1 MCAGMLTPVL
11 KPPSRQLGPFW
22 LRSTIYLIKK
32 KIKCTIIWLNFKVFI
47 RVFIYSLNFLGFPP
61 LKIKSGRKVQCCIKL
76 ID

>member
-32 KIKCTIIWLNFKVFI
+32 KDKMQNLLGLILRCSFAY
-47 RVFIYSLNFLGFPP
+47 IYSVNFLGFPP

>member
-32 KIKCTIIWLNFKVFI
+32 KDKMHNLLGLILRCSFAYLSI
-47 RVFIYSLNFLGFPP
+47 RLIFWVSL
-61 LKIKSGRKVQCCIKL
+61 LKNKIRSKGPML
-76 ID
+76 Y